1 LPPLTVR
8 AARNRGYHRAIESAR
23 RCRWPVE
30 GNFVRNR
37 PFITTLCA
45 VVALLFAA
53 CGRQAD
59 SGSGSAPPTPGAA
72 PGATAAAGGAPA
84 PGDWPAYN
92 RTLAGDR
99 FSPLAEITA
108 ANVAGLQPLCSY
120 TLPEVSAL
128 QTGPIV
134 VAGTMY
140 FTTETR
146 SYAVDAGTCAAKWVV
161 ERPLEKPSALAV
173 HRGFAYWNGRL
184 FRGTSDAHVLALD
197 AADGHTIWDHTIDTR
212 VPGLTMPMA
221 PIAADGLVFIG
232 NAGGDQTGVT
242 GHVYALDAND
252 GHMVWRF
259 DVVPA
264 SGPARDTWPN
274 AERLPITGGA
284 FWTSFTLD
292 AAQHVLYVPAGNP
305 APDFDAEA
313 RGGDNLYT
321 NSIIALDAATGRMLG
336 YNQIVKQDTHDWD
349 VNSPPALATTK
360 SGRAIVASANK
371 DGLLSV
377 LDRSKLTTSTR
388 PSDTELATAL
398 PLVYQAPTTTRENAD
413 VPLSRDAPVRFCP
426 GIQGGNEWNGAA
438 YDPLHNALYVGAVDW
453 CAKVQLEAEPVVPA
467 PGEIWFGSAGRDTQ
481 VPSDEAKGWLS
492 AFDADTG
499 EVKWKFAAPAPVLAG
514 VTPTAGGLV
523 FSADLGG
530 HIRAFDAAT
539 GEVRWQNDTGQ
550 AVGGGIITY
559 SAGGRQLVAVAS
571 GMKSR
576 IWPGSA
582 EQSRILVF
590 GLAR

>member
-1 LPPLTVR
+1 MR
-8 AARNRGYHRAIESAR
+8 ARALAA
-23 RCRWPVE
+23 
-30 GNFVRNR
+30 
-37 PFITTLCA
+37 A
-45 VVALLFAA
+45 VVPISTVLLFA
-53 CGRQAD
+53 CGQRAED
-59 SGSGSAPPTPGAA
+59 AAPPAAAA
-72 PGATAAAGGAPA
+72 PAAPA
-84 PGDWPAYN
+84 ASPRSATPAEPAAGDWPAYN
-92 RTLAGDR
+92 RTVAGAR
-99 FSPLAEITA
+99 FSPLAEIDRG
-108 ANVAGLQPLCSY
+108 NVASLAPVCSY

-134 VAGTMY
+134 VAGVMY

-146 SYAVDAGTCAAKWVV
+146 SYAIDAGTCAAKWVV
-161 ERPLEKPSALAV
+161 ERAVERPSPLGV

-197 AADGHTIWDHTIDTR
+197 AADGHTLWDHEIDAKA
-212 VPGLTMPMA
+212 PGVTMPMA
-221 PIAADGLVFIG
+221 PIAANGLVFIG

-274 AERLPITGGA
+274 ADRLPITGGA

-292 AAQHVLYVPAGNP
+292 EERGVLYVPAGNP

-336 YNQIVKQDTHDWD
+336 YNQIVKRDTHDWD
-349 VNSPPALATTK
+349 VNSPPALATTR

-377 LDRSKLTTSTR
+377 LDRSRVGSGAS
-388 PSDTELATAL
+388 PPPEAELGSAL
-398 PLVYQAPTTTRENAD
+398 PLVYQAATTTRENVD
-413 VPLSRDAPVRFCP
+413 VPLSRTAPVRFCP
-426 GIQGGNEWNGAA
+426 GILGGNEWNGAA
-438 YDPLHNALYVGAVDW
+438 FDPARNALYTGSVDW
-453 CAKVQLEAEPVVPA
+453 CAKVQLEKEPKAPA
-467 PGEIWFGSAGRDTQ
+467 LGEIWFGSESRDIQ
-481 VPSDEAKGWLS
+481 VGPDEAKGWVT

-499 EVKWKFAAPAPVLAG
+499 AVRWKFAAPAPVLAG

-523 FSADLGG
+523 FSADLKG
-530 HIRAFDAAT
+530 HLRAFDAER
-539 GEVRWQNDTGQ
+539 GEVLWEHDLGQ
-550 AVGGGIITY
+550 AVGGGIVTY
-559 SAGGRQLVAVAS
+559 SAGGRQLLAVAA
-571 GMKSR
+571 GMKSP
-576 IWPGSA
+576 IWPGSTD
-582 EQSRILVF
+582 QSHIQVF